1 MGDNSTVVNWLNGD
15 TSVRGL
21 YRPIIAKILEWCN
34 MLYNDGVIAPRAT
47 EASWFTHVYREHNK
61 AADCLATIGILQ
73 QQSSVMFNYHLD
85 GIPQY
90 IRIQFDGGFR
100 GGVSGSGVQV
110 LCAAALGH
118 DMQPTWKTAWCA
130 SIFISNQNDSTSLDA
145 EFLGAERSIAAAV
158 SLATTG
164 IIRVDNT
171 FNIIW
176 PVYLRHHA
184 PCVGRTPQ

>member
-1 MGDNSTVVNWLNGD
+1 
-15 TSVRGL
+15 
-21 YRPIIAKILEWCN
+21 
-34 MLYNDGVIAPRAT
+34 
-47 EASWFTHVYREHNK
+47 
-61 AADCLATIGILQ
+61 
-73 QQSSVMFNYHLD
+73 MFDYHLD

-100 GGVSGSGVQV
+100 DGVSGSGVQV
-110 LCAAALGH
+110 LCATTLGY

-145 EFLGAERSIAAAV
+145 ELLGAERSIAAAV

-171 FNIIW
+171 FNIIL
-176 PVYLRHHA
+176 PVHLRHFGSKHLCFE
-184 PCVGRTPQ
+184 PLNNCVLSLNHHTSPVVGGFMLDETEGVE